1 MVASLKELIT
11 VPELGYG
18 ADPEERFASSDVSW
32 EDYESLLAKLE
43 DNSHYRVNY
52 LDGILEIVSPSR
64 RHEKVKTNLGTLV
77 ERFFYLKRICYVP
90 LGSSTFRNKAKQA
103 GAEPDE
109 CYCLGEEKDI
119 PDLVIEVVITS
130 GSVNKL
136 EIYRRLGVA
145 EVWFWEI
152 NQLKIYHLRDNG
164 NLPKATVFTATYGYE
179 LITASELLPS
189 LDIKL
194 LEQCITISDPI
205 LAVDEFE
212 KGINP

>member
-1 MVASLKELIT
+1 MVPSLKELFT
-11 VPELGYG
+11 VPLAYG
-18 ADPEERFASSDVSW
+18 ADPEERFVSSDVSW

-43 DNSHYRVNY
+43 NNSHYRVNY

-77 ERFFYLKRICYVP
+77 ERFFYIKRIRYVP
-90 LGSSTFRNKAKQA
+90 LGSSTFRNKAKKA

-109 CYCLGEEKDI
+109 CYCLGEEKEI
-119 PDLVIEVVITS
+119 PDLVIEVVVTS
-130 GSVNKL
+130 GSANKL

-152 NQLKIYHLRDNG
+152 NQLKIYHLRDSG

-189 LDIKL
+189 LDIEL
-194 LEQCITISDPI
+194 LERCVTISDSI

-212 KGINP
+212 RGINL

>member
-11 VPELGYG
+11 VPLTYG

-43 DNSHYRVNY
+43 NNSHYRVNY

-77 ERFFYLKRICYVP
+77 ERFFYLKRIRYVP
-90 LGSSTFRNKAKQA
+90 LGSSTFRNKAKKA

-109 CYCLGEEKDI
+109 CYCLGEEKEV
-119 PDLVIEVVITS
+119 PDLVIEVVVTS
-130 GSVNKL
+130 GSANKL

-145 EVWFWEI
+145 EVWFWE
-152 NQLKIYHLRDNG
+152 NQLKIYHLRDSG
-164 NLPKATVFTATYGYE
+164 QLPKATVFTATYGYE
-179 LITASELLPS
+179 LITASELLSS
-189 LDIKL
+189 LDIEL
-194 LEQCITISDPI
+194 LERCITISDSI

-212 KGINP
+212 RGINL